1 MPDVDYILGHSP
13 AEIRRLKL
21 QADILKPISERL
33 LREAGVAPG
42 MRVLDLGCGA
52 GDVALLAAEMVGPN
66 GAVVGIDRNGDALS
80 AACSRARGA
89 GHANVEFREGA
100 ADDRTCVRLSSCRR
114 RSRAASLRV
123 RAVRTRRLHALVVRP
138 GRTSRSRTPSGRTD
152 RASGQTSAEL
162 VLISNWPSIANR
174 STRLRLDPKKTLGC
188 TGASRSANLED
199 SIAEFC
205 FDVPVLTM
213 PKDRDRR

>member
-123 RAVRTRRLHALVVRP
+123 RAVRIRRLHALVVRP

-152 RASGQTSAEL
+152 RASGQTSA
-162 VLISNWPSIANR
+162 S
-174 STRLRLDPKKTLGC
+174 KT
-188 TGASRSANLED
+188 RSATARTRTA
-199 SIAEFC
+199 SQIAS
-205 FDVPVLTM
+205 
-213 PKDRDRR
+213 